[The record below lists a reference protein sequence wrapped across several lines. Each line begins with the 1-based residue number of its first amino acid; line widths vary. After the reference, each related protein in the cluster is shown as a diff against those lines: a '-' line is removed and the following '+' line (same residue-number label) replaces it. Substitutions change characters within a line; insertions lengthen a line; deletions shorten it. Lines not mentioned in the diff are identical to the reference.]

1 MIGRLRTSRVLAL
14 LLLLAT
20 PGMAGTALEALHPCP
35 EAAPAY
41 AAGAAAAGAH
51 AGHDADAGHESSGHT
66 AECHCVGACAV
77 SAVAPIAAAS
87 SLPTVAVTDPA
98 ARVIRAAP
106 ARLPASPPSDRL
118 PPSTAPPLV

>member
-1 MIGRLRTSRVLAL
+1 MIGRLRSSRVLAL

-41 AAGAAAAGAH
+41 AAAAGTH

-87 SLPTVAVTDPA
+87 SLPTVAVIDPA